1 MCDGIFSTSDASE
14 YRSVKVVDT
23 YAYIVS
29 EDAGH
34 GMQVSIASRK
44 GGILMV
50 KSTDNVIQRTVKA
63 ARIRHRWIVSFKFV
77 LMAFL
82 AR

>member
-1 MCDGIFSTSDASE
+1 MSSLDLHMCDGIFSTSDASE

-34 GMQVSIASRK
+34 GMQVRIASRME
-44 GGILMV
+44 GEYLWHDG
-50 KSTDNVIQRTVKA
+50 NVYQLNSLI
-63 ARIRHRWIVSFKFV
+63 ISFN
-77 LMAFL
+77 
-82 AR
+82 RR

>member
-1 MCDGIFSTSDASE
+1 MCDDIFSTSDASE

-34 GMQVSIASRK
+34 GMQVSITRRMEGDFDGMIEMYTS
-44 GGILMV
+44 
-50 KSTDNVIQRTVKA
+50 
-63 ARIRHRWIVSFKFV
+63 
-77 LMAFL
+77 
-82 AR
+82 